1 MTILWLEKKYV
12 NKRMM
17 LEIKYKNKVSS
28 KYLNFGM
35 RFELNR
41 QIQRGG
47 LEEDLNGLPMG
58 EPILDLRV
66 FKPLGRLVPEEPLE
80 HVVQVGIIDEVI
92 DEPVIELDFDDHP
105 LESLSTVVERS
116 LVPVLLLRELL
127 SEP

>member
-41 QIQRGG
+41 
-47 LEEDLNGLPMG
+47 
-58 EPILDLRV
+58 
-66 FKPLGRLVPEEPLE
+66 
-80 HVVQVGIIDEVI
+80 
-92 DEPVIELDFDDHP
+92 
-105 LESLSTVVERS
+105 
-116 LVPVLLLRELL
+116 
-127 SEP
+127 